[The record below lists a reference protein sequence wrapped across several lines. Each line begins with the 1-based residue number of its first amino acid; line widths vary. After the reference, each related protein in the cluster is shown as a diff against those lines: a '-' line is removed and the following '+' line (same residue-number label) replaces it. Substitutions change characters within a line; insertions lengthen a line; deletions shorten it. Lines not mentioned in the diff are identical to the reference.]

1 MDGSTFDLILKN
13 SDPQT
18 IRDILDSSPF
28 DEQVEIDYLNN
39 YCRNIYHTPDKYHVP
54 VMASTYLDLYR
65 YSVNQMIHPE
75 DKPAYTGLMDPD
87 RIAKRLDESEC
98 PGLIWADFR
107 YKLADGGWRWVRQ
120 IVIGG
125 KPFGMADGVIRFYV
139 FDIQNAKDREL
150 GVTGTKRPAK
160 QTRHPLTGL
169 LPVSDFFETVKRF
182 RKGAGEEWC
191 LIAIDLEHFK
201 LYNDWYG
208 RDIGD
213 LLLGEIGALLA
224 EIEKLTGGVAGYL
237 GQDDFALVA
246 PYDIDK
252 IKSFY
257 NDIHDLVVTRGN
269 SVGFLPAFGV
279 CPLDKTSAI
288 MDLYDQAAQAMKFAK
303 GDYHNRIVL
312 FHPKMYEETEH
323 EYKILY
329 DFQNALHSGEITFFL
344 QPQCRSSSGCI
355 VGAESL
361 ARWITKDGRMIS
373 PGEFVPILEKY
384 GFISDLDEYIWDH
397 VCAWVRRMIDEGR
410 TVPPISVNVS
420 QIDILTLDVP
430 KHFEKLT
437 KKYSLPPDYIKI
449 EITESSFAESTEI
462 VKDTAQRL
470 QKLGFLVLMD
480 DFGSGY
486 SSLNMLGSIKVD
498 IIKLDAQ
505 FLNLD
510 SKDGKNSIRIIES
523 VINMAK
529 NMKLPIIVE
538 GVETANQLEFLTGL
552 GCRYIQGY
560 HFYRPMPILD
570 FEKLISDES
579 IIDSRGFIAKS
590 NEQFRIREFLDQNI
604 YNDSMLNSVIGPA
617 AIYAQTDDCVDIIRY
632 NEQFYEMVGIPEFA
646 DRLHNIGQFV
656 PEHELPDFY
665 AMFDSAVDDTLNG
678 ATKMVHFKKP
688 NGNIAYF
695 LMHIYYIGEE
705 SGSKKFYGSVR
716 DVTTITRL
724 DTETRLLSKYNGEC
738 VIFLFK
744 SSTGNH
750 PRVVLNGLENELGLD
765 RETIQSE
772 LNDNSFFNRVD
783 PDDRRK
789 LIEFIETTRPEDQN
803 ITMPYRIKNANG
815 VLLDIEITVIH
826 IDDDNDVDFML
837 TLKMKK

>member
-1 MDGSTFDLILKN
+1 MDEAIFSRIVKSADSKTLK
-13 SDPQT
+13 
-18 IRDILDSSPF
+18 RMLDASSF
-28 DEQVEIDYLNN
+28 DELVEIDYLNN
-39 YCRNIYHTPDKYHVP
+39 YCRNIYHVEDKYHVP

-65 YSVNQMIHPE
+65 YSLNQMIHPE
-75 DKPAYTGLMDPD
+75 DRPAYSGLMDPD

-150 GVTGTKRPAK
+150 GVTETKRQVK

-169 LPVSDFFETVKRF
+169 LPVSDFFETVKGF

-224 EIEKLTGGVAGYL
+224 KIEKLTGGVAGYL

-361 ARWITKDGRMIS
+361 ARWITKDGKMIS

-384 GFISDLDEYIWDH
+384 GFISDLDEFIWDS
-397 VCAWVRRMIDEGR
+397 VCAWLRRWLDEGHKAPS
-410 TVPPISVNVS
+410 VSVNVS
-420 QIDILTLDVP
+420 QVDILTLDVP
-430 KHFEKLT
+430 KHFEMLLKKHSLT
-437 KKYSLPPDYIKI
+437 PDLIKI
-449 EITESSFAESTEI
+449 EITESSFAESMDI

-470 QKLGFLVLMD
+470 QALGFLVLMD

-486 SSLNMLGSIKVD
+486 SSLNMLGRIKVD
-498 IIKLDAQ
+498 VIKLDAQ
-505 FLNLD
+505 FLMLD
-510 SKDGKNSIRIIES
+510 KAGGKNAIRIVES

-529 NMKLPIIVE
+529 NMMLPIIVE
-538 GVETANQLEFLTGL
+538 GVETAEQLEFLTKL
-552 GCRYIQGY
+552 GCRYTQGY
-560 HFYRPMPILD
+560 YFYRPMPIAD

-579 IIDSRGFIAKS
+579 KIDTRGFIAKP

-604 YNDSMLNSVIGPA
+604 YNDSMLNSVIGPV
-617 AIYAQTDDCVDIIRY
+617 AIYAQKGEVVDIVRF
-632 NEQFYEMVGIPEFA
+632 NEQFYETVNVSGFTERINDISRFIPEYE
-646 DRLHNIGQFV
+646 LHA
-656 PEHELPDFY
+656 FY
-665 AMFDSAVDDTLNG
+665 SLFDEAVGDMLNG
-678 ATKMVHFKKP
+678 ATKMIHFRRP
-688 NGNIAYF
+688 DNSYSYF
-695 LMHIYYIGEE
+695 LMHVYFLGEE
-705 SGSKKFYGSVR
+705 SGARKFYGSVR
-716 DVTTITRL
+716 DVTKITRL
-724 DTETRLLSKYNGEC
+724 DTEMNLLSKYSGAC
-738 VIFLFK
+738 VLLLFK

-750 PRVVLNGLENELGLD
+750 PRVILNGLESQLGLD
-765 RETIQSE
+765 RETLQSE
-772 LNDNSFFNRVD
+772 LNDNSFFDRVD
-783 PDDRRK
+783 RGDRQR
-789 LIEFIETTRPEDQN
+789 LISVANTAEKDKN
-803 ITMPYRIKNANG
+803 IITLPYRVKNREG
-815 VLLDIEITVIH
+815 VLLDTEITVH
-826 IDDDNDVDFML
+826 RVLDEGDVDVIL
-837 TLKMKK
+837 TLKMK